1 MERYLNAENLTQA
14 IIQSKFEY
22 ASKCFTHTKF
32 NEQNYNILS
41 EILIGESSRNLIVHP
56 GSNALLVECVI
67 AAVFACYTQD
77 VLLNQT
83 SLLDSLKDDAKI
95 LYERNRGIY
104 KGLTEING
112 ELKIHMV
119 FNGLSRYVPLSNG
132 YKISPYLGNAKTL
145 SKGINKKS
153 KTSRSEALGQ
163 VFGVSPDSIKNVT
176 ESSILVLC
184 QKSEADAIAESLQLV
199 CNLCGSVKLKDLF
212 PMAYY
217 SSCDS
222 IHSYSGN
229 SAKLEPVIKFT
240 SRISTARDLIYDDEE
255 HSIRT
260 VIINGYDLIG
270 ASPSELSDI
279 MNCSFIHD
287 VIMLAGYAYGS
298 IDECLSLFP
307 QTRVFAW
314 SEEALISKVADLFS
328 PPDLSNA
335 SDCISIQYKMIGNQI
350 DKQTDQAMVCS
361 PFPDDMP
368 IKCRKLL
375 QIIKNNTEDCDDKD
389 YFISRSYSL
398 LNLFERACFPIR
410 TLERLVENGKVT
422 GIMPLEE
429 IGHLRSVGES
439 LLTKNSVISLE
450 NDILNVID
458 TLLSLRKYLYSDNPK
473 YAWLKNRLFEV
484 SWYKHQNYAIVVP
497 KQYFIDAFTESLT
510 PGEKSVLKD
519 CKFYTPTR
527 FDNVKLY
534 DGVICCGVFEGK
546 RFNAFTNTNS
556 TVTEVICYPSETGLF
571 RLMER
576 NNIKRIEAIDRLNAI
591 KFEHEINNNFTL
603 INQDISDESVGIID
617 LEKFITAATIRSGV
631 GSYPLNDSST
641 CQRVE
646 TVRTA
651 LFETGE
657 RAMFTKGYKPYV
669 FDRLKNEV
677 IEVDVSALD
686 AGDEIV
692 FTQNDDDSKDIVNKI
707 INQMHTDYRFEQKY
721 GEYFR
726 KATYWKTTL
735 STFMKSN
742 ALSYREVSQRMHRI
756 GKDKH
761 EVTIRSWLDE
771 DSRIVGPRDSD
782 SYQTIAVLTNDNEML
797 SDPSAFCR
805 ACEEVRSLRVRA
817 LKHLEKCIM
826 QAVGAKSNGKVDDL
840 IASVMG
846 DVSQIALILQ
856 IDTIVDHV
864 TIVPVNISN
873 KPLSE

>member
-1 MERYLNAENLTQA
+1 MERYRDAENLTQA
-14 IIQSKFEY
+14 ILQSKFEY
-22 ASKCFTHTKF
+22 ESECFTHTNF
-32 NEQNYNILS
+32 NIQNYNILS
-41 EILIGESSRNLIVHP
+41 DILLGECSRNLIVHP
-56 GSNALLVECVI
+56 GSNALFVASVI
-67 AAVFACYTQD
+67 LAAFACYSHD
-77 VLLNQT
+77 VLSNQT
-83 SLLDSLKDDAKI
+83 SLLDTLKDGDRI

-104 KGLTEING
+104 KGLTEMNG
-112 ELKIHMV
+112 EPKIHIV
-119 FNGLSRYVPLSNG
+119 FNGLTHYVPVSSG
-132 YKISPYLGNAKTL
+132 YKISPYLGDAKTL

-153 KTSRSEALGQ
+153 ITSRSEALGQ

-176 ESSILVLC
+176 ESSILIIC
-184 QKSEADAIAESLQLV
+184 QKSEADAIAESFQLE
-199 CNLCGSVKLKDLF
+199 CNLGGGIKLKDIF

-255 HSIRT
+255 HAIRT
-260 VIINGYDLIG
+260 VLINGYDLIG

-279 MNCSFIHD
+279 MACSFIHD
-287 VIMLAGYAYGS
+287 VILLTGYAYGS

-307 QTRVFAW
+307 QTRVFGW
-314 SEEALISKVADLFS
+314 SEEAIISKVADLFS
-328 PPDLSNA
+328 PPDFANASHCLSN
-335 SDCISIQYKMIGNQI
+335 QYKMIGNQI
-350 DKQTDQAMVCS
+350 DKQTDQAMVFS

-368 IKCRKLL
+368 SKCRKLL
-375 QIIKNNTEDCDDKD
+375 HMIKDNTEDCDDKD

-410 TLERLVENGKVT
+410 TLERLVETGKIRGV
-422 GIMPLEE
+422 MPLDE
-429 IGHLRSVGES
+429 IEHLRLIGES
-439 LLTKNSVISLE
+439 LLRQNSATSLE
-450 NDILNVID
+450 NDILNVIE

-473 YAWLKNRLFEV
+473 YVWLKKRLIE
-484 SWYKHQNYAIVVP
+484 SCRYKHQNNAIVIP
-497 KQYFIDAFTESLT
+497 KQYFIEAFTESLT

-527 FDNVKLY
+527 FDNDELY

-556 TVTEVICYPSETGLF
+556 TVTEVICYPSEAGLF
-571 RLMER
+571 GLMKRKNMER
-576 NNIKRIEAIDRLNAI
+576 IEGIDRVNAI
-591 KFEHEINNNFTL
+591 EFEHEEHKDSLL
-603 INQDISDESVGIID
+603 INQEISDEFVEITD
-617 LEKFITAATIRSGV
+617 LENFITSATIRSGL
-631 GSYPLNDSST
+631 GSYPLNESST

-646 TVRTA
+646 TVRSA

-657 RAMFTKGYKPYV
+657 RAMFTKGFKPYV
-669 FDRLKNEV
+669 FDRFKNEV

-686 AGDEIV
+686 SGDEIV
-692 FTQNDDDSKDIVNKI
+692 FTQNDDGSKDIVNKI
-707 INQMHTDYRFEQKY
+707 INQMHTDNSFEQKY

-726 KATYWKTTL
+726 KASYWKSTL
-735 STFMKSN
+735 NTYMKSN

-761 EVTIRSWLDE
+761 EVTIRAWLDE
-771 DSRIVGPRDSD
+771 DSRIVGPRDAE
-782 SYQTIAVLTNDNEML
+782 SYEKIAQLTNDTEMM

-817 LKHLEKCIM
+817 LKHLGKCIM
-826 QAVGAKSNGKVDDL
+826 QSVGAKGKGKVDEL
-840 IASVMG
+840 VASVVG
-846 DVSQIALILQ
+846 DVSQIARILQ

-864 TIVPVNISN
+864 AIVPVNISN

>member
-1 MERYLNAENLTQA
+1 MERYRNAENLTQA
-14 IIQSKFEY
+14 ILQSKFEY
-22 ASKCFTHTKF
+22 ESESFTHTSF
-32 NEQNYNILS
+32 NIQNYNILS
-41 EILIGESSRNLIVHP
+41 EILIGESSRNLIIHP
-56 GSNALLVECVI
+56 GSNALFVASVI
-67 AAVFACYTQD
+67 SAAFACYTQD
-77 VLLNQT
+77 VLSSQI
-83 SLLDSLKDDAKI
+83 SLLDTLKDGDRI

-112 ELKIHMV
+112 ERKIHME

-132 YKISPYLGNAKTL
+132 YKVSPYLGDAKTL
-145 SKGINKKS
+145 SKGINRKS
-153 KTSRSEALGQ
+153 ITSRSEALGQ
-163 VFGVSPDSIKNVT
+163 VFGVSPESIKNVT
-176 ESSILVLC
+176 ESSILVIC
-184 QKSEADAIAESLQLV
+184 QKSEADTIAESFQLV
-199 CNLCGSVKLKDLF
+199 CNSSGNVKLKDLF

-260 VIINGYDLIG
+260 VIINGYDLIV

-279 MNCSFIHD
+279 MKRSFIHD

-298 IDECLSLFP
+298 INECLSLFP
-307 QTRVFAW
+307 QTRVFGW

-328 PPDLSNA
+328 PPDFSNA
-335 SDCISIQYKMIGNQI
+335 SDCLSNQYKMIGNLI
-350 DKQTDQAMVCS
+350 DKQTDQTMVLS

-368 IKCRKLL
+368 SICRKLL
-375 QIIKNNTEDCDDKD
+375 HMIKNNTEDCEDKD

-410 TLERLVENGKVT
+410 TFERLVDSGKMRGV
-422 GIMPLEE
+422 MPLEE
-429 IGHLRSVGES
+429 IEHLRSVGERLLRQNSATS
-439 LLTKNSVISLE
+439 LQ
-450 NDILNVID
+450 NDISDVIE

-473 YAWLKNRLFEV
+473 YVWLKRRLIE
-484 SWYKHQNYAIVVP
+484 SCRYKHQNYAIVIP
-497 KQYFIDAFTESLT
+497 KQYFIDAFRESLT
-510 PGEKSVLKD
+510 PGERSILKE

-527 FDNVKLY
+527 FDNANLY
-534 DGVICCGVFEGK
+534 DGVICCGAFEGK

-576 NNIKRIEAIDRLNAI
+576 NNIERIEAIDRVNTI
-591 KFEHEINNNFTL
+591 EYEHEKDKNPVMS
-603 INQDISDESVGIID
+603 NQDISEESVEIAD
-617 LEKFITAATIRSGV
+617 LENFITSATIRSGV
-631 GSYPLNDSST
+631 GFYPLNESST

-657 RAMFTKGYKPYV
+657 RAMFTRGYKPYV

-677 IEVDVSALD
+677 IEVDVSSLD
-686 AGDEIV
+686 SGDEIV
-692 FTQNDDDSKDIVNKI
+692 FTQNDDGSKDIVNKI
-707 INQMHTDYRFEQKY
+707 INQMHTDNSFEQKY

-726 KATYWKTTL
+726 KAVHWKTVL
-735 STFMKSN
+735 NTFIKSN
-742 ALSYREVSQRMHRI
+742 ELSYREVSQRMHKI
-756 GKDKH
+756 GMDKH

-771 DSRIVGPRDSD
+771 DSRIVGPRDAG
-782 SYQTIAVLTNDNEML
+782 SYNTIALLTNDNEML
-797 SDPSAFCR
+797 ADPSAFCR

-817 LKHLEKCIM
+817 LKHLGKCIM
-826 QAVGAKSNGKVDDL
+826 QAVGATRNGKVDDL
-840 IASVMG
+840 VASVVG
-846 DVSQIALILQ
+846 DVSQIARILQ
-856 IDTIVDHV
+856 IDTIVDNV
-864 TIVPVNISN
+864 VIVPVNISN